1 MSLAPSPTRSRWRP
15 SALHL
20 SFAVRHRYIF
30 KLMEY
35 VMGGQ
40 TRLPVFKSLT
50 AWIEKMMAGRQKPAG
65 RTGKPEPGPCYGPEA
80 ALLAGRA
87 VG

>member
-1 MSLAPSPTRSRWRP
+1 MSLAPSPTRSRWQP
-15 SALHL
+15 SACHL

-40 TRLPVFKSLT
+40 TRLPVFKSL
-50 AWIEKMMAGRQKPAG
+50 AARIEKMMAER
-65 RTGKPEPGPCYGPEA
+65 
-80 ALLAGRA
+80 
-87 VG
+87 

>member
-15 SALHL
+15 RAFHL

-40 TRLPVFKSLT
+40 TSLPVLKSLT
-50 AWIEKMMAGRQKPAG
+50 ARIEKMMAERQTPAG
-65 RTGKPEPGPCYGPEA
+65 RTGKPAPGPSYGSEA
-80 ALLAGRA
+80 ALLAVRA